1 MQMYPIHM
9 LEPQIGGGLGFICSY
24 LLCVNLVLDLYTTEI
39 ERQNATEC
47 DLT

>member
-1 MQMYPIHM
+1 MQMDPIHM
-9 LEPQIGGGLGFICSY
+9 LEPQIGGGLGFVCSY